1 MKIKIHP
8 TVIFRTPKFSYQT
21 ALINCWDELKKSILI
36 SSGDFYETIK
46 DIDVKDLGSLPPK
59 IYFTIWKYYNRAKY
73 RSTPYGDFA
82 SFSILN
88 DGIKADS
95 ADLVINEAQ
104 ELHSF
109 VDWPYKNELKFSL
122 RQLIENNCQFFA
134 NSSFYTT
141 LNGIRYIACTD
152 GIFELAEIDSD
163 SLVISILNAALKP
176 IRVND
181 LVTILGLDG
190 HKELDLLSLL
200 EDMHALQLLFTNY
213 DPNIIG
219 KDYFSRLGMKQ
230 TNHLPQYLIAER
242 TVLTGG
248 LDEKLLKSVPALIA
262 LLHRIPPN
270 AEREALTQFKIRFS
284 KKFEEQEVPLLLALD
299 PEIGVGYDQLEKGGQ
314 DDDFV
319 TQFNIKKIAEARNDL
334 RTNIHQSLSAQS
346 FNKGET
352 IHLQKLNFEVEDQM
366 VPLPNS
372 FSLLMSVADDL
383 LSLDQVGGVTANALT
398 GRFTMASHTME
409 EFCSEISE
417 MEKEANLDVLFFEVA
432 YMVET
437 NVDNVNRRKL
447 LYDSQLTILNFDT
460 SDEPLFFND
469 ILISVKGSEI
479 VLRSAKLNKRLIPRI
494 ASAYNYSRSDLSV
507 FRLLCDLQHQG
518 IQTGLSLPLDGIVP
532 DLEYYPRFQYH
543 NILLSRQKWQVKREL
558 FFHGK
563 MCVSVADCRQYL
575 KKIEISRFFKTGAS
589 DQTLCFDLESDE
601 DINGFLQYIQKQK
614 SIYLEEVIL
623 PQKSPVKDAAGK
635 PYLAQFVLSLTHN
648 NKVYQGFSAIDLVH
662 QDIKRRF
669 LPGKEWLYFEIFCH
683 EQRSDELLVKV
694 IGQFLQ
700 AHESQIKLWF
710 FIRYNENGKHLRFRI
725 LLNNESDGQALTS
738 SFTDYLEDYLSVG
751 LVSDLQLKTYKRE
764 IERYGED
771 LIENVEAHFHIDSNF
786 VLAVLETQA
795 DAFCKYNWCAQL
807 ADKMQNEAVFDATEL
822 RKIVSLISDN
832 FNQEHQLNA
841 ADFKKLNQQYQK
853 YRNASISEMNALQA
867 SLFNEL
873 AKSFAVILK
882 RREGAARMKLFGDLM
897 HMHINRLFNK
907 DQRTNEMVI
916 YYFLIKELQRK
927 NAIGYC

>member
-21 ALINCWDELKKSILI
+21 ALINCWDELKKSISI

-46 DIDVKDLGSLPPK
+46 DTDVKDLASLPPK

-88 DGIKADS
+88 NGIKAD
-95 ADLVINEAQ
+95 AAELVIDEAQ
-104 ELHSF
+104 KLHSF
-109 VDWPYKNELKFSL
+109 VDWPYRNELNFNL
-122 RQLIENNCQFFA
+122 HQLIENNCQFFA

-141 LNGIRYIACTD
+141 FNGIRYIACTD
-152 GIFELAEIDSD
+152 GVFELAEIDAD
-163 SLVISILNAALKP
+163 PFVLSILNAAIKP

-181 LVTILGLDG
+181 LIINLGLDEQG
-190 HKELDLLSLL
+190 KLDLFSLL

-219 KDYFSRLGMKQ
+219 KDYFSRLGIKQ
-230 TNHLPQYLIAER
+230 TEHLPQYLIAER
-242 TVLTGG
+242 TVKAGG
-248 LDEKLLKSVPALIA
+248 LDEKLLKSVPALIE
-262 LLHRIPPN
+262 LLHKILPKT
-270 AEREALTQFKIRFS
+270 EREALTQFKTRFN
-284 KKFEEQEVPLLLALD
+284 KKFEKQEVPLLLALD
-299 PEIGVGYDQLEKGGQ
+299 PEMGIGYDELEQSGQ
-314 DDDFV
+314 GDDFI
-319 TQFNIKKIAEARNDL
+319 TQFNIKKTAEVKNDL
-334 RTNIHQSLSAQS
+334 RTNLLQSLSAQS
-346 FNKGET
+346 FQKGET
-352 IHLQKLNFEVEDQM
+352 IHLQKLNFEVENPT

-383 LSLDQVGGVTANALT
+383 LCLDQVGGVTANALT
-398 GRFTMASHTME
+398 GRFTMASDTME
-409 EFCSEISE
+409 QFCREIAATE
-417 MEKEANLDVLFFEVA
+417 EEANPDVLFFEVA

-460 SDEPLFFND
+460 SDEPLFLND
-469 ILISVKGSEI
+469 ILISVKGSDI

-518 IQTGLSLPLDGIVP
+518 IQTGLSLPLDGIFP

-543 NILLSRQKWQVKREL
+543 NILLSKQKWKVEKET
-558 FFHGK
+558 FFQGK
-563 MCVSVADCRQYL
+563 TPVSVADCRRYL
-575 KKIEISRFFKTGAS
+575 KEIEISRFFKTGAS

-601 DINGFLQYIQKQK
+601 DLNGFLQYIQKQK
-614 SIYLEEVIL
+614 SSYLEEVIL
-623 PQKSPVKDAAGK
+623 PQQSPVNDAAGK
-635 PYLAQFVLSLTHN
+635 PYLAQFVLNLTHS
-648 NKVYQGFSAIDLVH
+648 NKVYQGFSANGLVH
-662 QDIKRRF
+662 QDVKRRF
-669 LPGKEWLYFEIFCH
+669 LPGKEWLYFEIYCH

-725 LLNNESDGQALTS
+725 LLNKESEGQALTS
-738 SFTDYLEDYLSVG
+738 SLTDYLGDYLSMG

-771 LIENVEAHFHIDSNF
+771 LIESVEAHFNIDSNF
-786 VLAVLETQA
+786 VLATLETHA
-795 DAFCKYNWCAQL
+795 DAFSKYNWCAQL
-807 ADKMQNEAVFDATEL
+807 ADQMQKESVFDAAEL
-822 RKIVSLISDN
+822 RQIVSLISDN
-832 FNQEHQLNA
+832 FNREHQLDA

-853 YRNASISEMNALQA
+853 YRNASISEMNVLQL
-867 SLFNEL
+867 SFFNEL
-873 AKSFAVILK
+873 AKSFAVLLK
-882 RREGAARMKLFGDLM
+882 KREGAARIKLFGDLM
-897 HMHINRLFNK
+897 HMHVNRLFNK
-907 DQRTNEMVI
+907 DQRTNEMVM
-916 YYFLIKELQRK
+916 YYFLLKELQRK
-927 NAIGYC
+927 KAIG